1 MSSIVD
7 VERGLTLDDYAAVAH
22 LAPAVSALRE
32 TAAAIAPR
40 LAGRTVWMVNSTATG
55 GGVAEMLPTTVA
67 LLRELGVATQWAVIE
82 SGDDQFFA
90 LTKRIHNMIHGT
102 AGAPFG
108 DADRARYDAVSRA
121 NADALLEQVAARD
134 ILVVH
139 DPQPL
144 GAGTLVRQER
154 DVRAVW
160 RCHIGL
166 DERLPATDA
175 AWAFLE
181 PYAAVYDDAVFSSD
195 AYVPPFLAD
204 RAVIVRPSIDPLDH
218 KNRELDLQKLV
229 GVLCSGALVVPHWP
243 AVAPPFADLVQRL
256 QSDGSWAPATVP
268 EDIGLLG
275 RPIVTQVSRW
285 DRLKGFAPL
294 LEGFRRLKQ
303 TRRGAARD
311 ERRRLL
317 LEHVRLV
324 LAGPAP
330 ESIQDDPEGLD
341 VLDELR
347 AHYLALEPAVQ
358 RDVALVTLP
367 MSSRK
372 ENALL
377 VNALHRASTIVVQ
390 NSLREGFGLTV
401 TEAMWKGVAVLANS
415 RAHGLREQIR
425 DGVDGRLI
433 ADPEDADAI
442 AGALDEMLGDAGARE
457 RYGQNGRR
465 RVGDEFLIFTQLRQ
479 WLELFAR

>member
-1 MSSIVD
+1 
-7 VERGLTLDDYAAVAH
+7 
-22 LAPAVSALRE
+22 
-32 TAAAIAPR
+32 
-40 LAGRTVWMVNSTATG
+40 MVNSTATG

-67 LLRELGVATQWAVIE
+67 LLRELGVETQWVVIE
-82 SGDDQFFA
+82 SGDTGFFA
-90 LTKRIHNMIHGT
+90 LTKRIHNMIHG
-102 AGAPFG
+102 AGGAPFG
-108 DADRARYDAVSRA
+108 AADRALYDTVSRA
-121 NADALLEQVAARD
+121 NADALLRHVTAGD
-134 ILVVH
+134 VLVVH

-144 GAGTLVRQER
+144 GAGALVRQER

-166 DERLPATDA
+166 DERMPVTDA

-181 PYAAVYDDAVFSSD
+181 PYATVYDDAVFSSA

-218 KNRELDLQKLV
+218 KNRELDLHKLV
-229 GVLCSGALVVPHWP
+229 GVLCSGALAVAHWP
-243 AVAPPFADLVQRL
+243 IVAPPFSDVAQRL
-256 QSDGSWAPATVP
+256 QANGRFAPATMP
-268 EDIGLLG
+268 DDIGLLG

-294 LEGFRRLKQ
+294 LEGFRRLKLMAGDVS
-303 TRRGAARD
+303 RDARH
-311 ERRRLL
+311 RLT
-317 LEHVRLV
+317 LESVRLV

-330 ESIQDDPEGLD
+330 ASIQDDPEGLE

-347 AHYLALEPAVQ
+347 ARYLALEPAVQ
-358 RDVALVTLP
+358 RDVALITLP

-401 TEAMWKGVAVLANS
+401 TEAMWKGIAVLANS

-433 ADPEDADAI
+433 ADPEDAGAI
-442 AGALDEMLGDAGARE
+442 ARALDELLADAGGRE
-457 RYGQNGRR
+457 RYGENGRR
-465 RVGDEFLIFTQLRQ
+465 RVSDEFLIFTQLRH
-479 WLELFAR
+479 WLELLGRGSSRPTRLLA